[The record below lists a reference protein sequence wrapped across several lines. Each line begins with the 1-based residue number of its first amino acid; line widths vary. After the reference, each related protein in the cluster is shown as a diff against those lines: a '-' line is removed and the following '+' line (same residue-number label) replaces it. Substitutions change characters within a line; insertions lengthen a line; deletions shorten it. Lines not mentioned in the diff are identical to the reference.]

1 MSATIGKPECGLCRE
16 EGGIDQNLAKDLL
29 YSMFNPYYRE
39 KGKIDLSEFIKKHLS
54 NEELKQSFDMFSSLF
69 NEILKNFSYVNTFWM
84 DKIEDYRRARQKA
97 WEEIKDMLKRGE
109 LRRED
114 LSASDLVNYF
124 YEEIV
129 KDLMEEGYIE
139 GVIERINRRVLLFSR
154 QAEKLLGEKIL
165 QLSLRDLGNED
176 FGEHETEKEGM
187 SVFLG
192 YEMVEFDPFV
202 HTFDMVD
209 IQETLVKSALRD
221 RELNIDEKDFVARRP
236 KHAEKCVYVMLI
248 DVSDSMRG
256 KKIIG
261 AIEAALALKNAI
273 KRNSF
278 DELHVVAF
286 NHNVRRIKDN
296 EILNLDAR
304 GRTDIGLA
312 LRKAREILR
321 ESRGSKIVF
330 LITDGEPTSSYN
342 PYLTPWRC
350 AIKEAEG
357 LRSVDAHLTIIMLGK
372 DRKFLELCNR
382 MAKASGKS
390 HILFFAD
397 PLDLKRFFVRS
408 YMKRSAGGGI

>member
-1 MSATIGKPECGLCRE
+1 MRAMTGKPECGLCKE
-16 EGGIDQNLAKDLL
+16 EVGIDQNLARDLL
-29 YSMFNPYYRE
+29 YSIFNPYYRE
-39 KGKIDLSEFIKKHLS
+39 KGNIDPSEFIKKHLS
-54 NEELKQSFDMFSSLF
+54 NEELKHSFEMFSSLF

-114 LSASDLVNYF
+114 ISASDLVNYF

-129 KDLMEEGYIE
+129 QDLMKEGYIE
-139 GVIERINRRVLLFSR
+139 GVIEKIHRRVLLFSS
-154 QAEKLLGEKIL
+154 QAEKLLGEKVL
-165 QLSLRDLGNED
+165 QLSLQDLGKKD

-187 SVFLG
+187 SIFLG
-192 YEMVEFDPFV
+192 YEIVEFDPFI
-202 HTFDMVD
+202 HTFDMID
-209 IQETLVKSALRD
+209 IQETLIKSALRD
-221 RELNIDEKDFVARRP
+221 PEINLDEKDFVARMP

-261 AIEAALALKNAI
+261 AIEAALALKSAI
-273 KRNSF
+273 RRNSL

-286 NHNVRRIKDN
+286 NHNVRKIREN

-312 LRKAREILR
+312 LRKAREILKGK
-321 ESRGSKIVF
+321 RGSRIVF

-350 AIKEAEG
+350 AVKEAEN

-382 MAKASGKS
+382 MAKANGKS

-408 YMKRSAGGGI
+408 YMKRIGR

>member
-1 MSATIGKPECGLCRE
+1 MPVMTGKPECRLCGE
-16 EGGIDQNLAKDLL
+16 EIGIDQNLAKDLL
-29 YSMFNPYYRE
+29 YSIFNPYYRE
-39 KGKIDLSEFIKKHLS
+39 KGKIDLTEFIKKHLS

-84 DKIEDYRRARQKA
+84 DKIEDYRKARQRA
-97 WEEIKDMLKRGE
+97 WEEIKDMLKSGE
-109 LRRED
+109 LSRED
-114 LSASDLVNYF
+114 VSASELVNYF

-129 KDLMEEGYIE
+129 QDLMNEGYIE
-139 GVIERINRRVLLFSR
+139 GVVERIHRRVLLFSS
-154 QAEKLLGEKIL
+154 QAEKLLGEKVL
-165 QLSLRDLGNED
+165 QLSLQDLSKGD

-187 SVFLG
+187 SIFLG
-192 YEMVEFDPFV
+192 YEIVEFDPFV
-202 HTFDMVD
+202 HTFDMID

-221 RELNIDEKDFVARRP
+221 PEINLDEKDLVARMP

-261 AIEAALALKNAI
+261 AIEAALALKSAI
-273 KRNSF
+273 RKNSF
-278 DELHVVAF
+278 DELHVIAF
-286 NHNVRRIKDN
+286 NHNVRRIKEN

-312 LRKAREILR
+312 LRKAREILKGR
-321 ESRGSKIVF
+321 RGSRIVF

-350 AIKEAEG
+350 AVKEAEN

-397 PLDLKRFFVRS
+397 PLDLKRYFVRS
-408 YMKRSAGGGI
+408 YMKRIGR

>member
-1 MSATIGKPECGLCRE
+1 MPATIGKPECRLCE
-16 EGGIDQNLAKDLL
+16 EEVGIDQNLAKDLL
-29 YSMFNPYYRE
+29 YSIFNPYYRE
-39 KGKIDLSEFIKKHLS
+39 KGKVDLTEFIKKHLS

-84 DKIEDYRRARQKA
+84 DKIEDYRKARQRA
-97 WEEIKDMLKRGE
+97 WEEIKDMLKSGE
-109 LRRED
+109 LSRED
-114 LSASDLVNYF
+114 VSASDLVNYF
-124 YEEIV
+124 YEEV
-129 KDLMEEGYIE
+129 VQDLMKEGYIE
-139 GVIERINRRVLLFSR
+139 GVIERIHRRVLLFSS
-154 QAEKLLGEKIL
+154 QAEKLLGEKVL
-165 QLSLRDLGNED
+165 QLSLQDLGKGD

-187 SVFLG
+187 SIFLG
-192 YEMVEFDPFV
+192 YEVVEFDPFV
-202 HTFDMVD
+202 HTFDMID
-209 IQETLVKSALRD
+209 IQETLIKSALRD
-221 RELNIDEKDFVARRP
+221 PSLSLDEKDLVARMP

-261 AIEAALALKNAI
+261 AIEAALALKSAI
-273 KRNSF
+273 RKNSF

-286 NHNVRRIKDN
+286 NHNVRTIREN

-312 LRKAREILR
+312 LRKAREILKGR
-321 ESRGSKIVF
+321 RGSRIVF

-350 AIKEAEG
+350 AVKEAEN

-397 PLDLKRFFVRS
+397 PLDLKRYFVRS
-408 YMKRSAGGGI
+408 YMKRIGR

>member
-1 MSATIGKPECGLCRE
+1 MRAMTGKPECRLCE
-16 EGGIDQNLAKDLL
+16 EEVGIDQNLARDLL
-29 YSMFNPYYRE
+29 YSIFNPYYRE
-39 KGKIDLSEFIKKHLS
+39 KGNIDLSEFIKKHLS
-54 NEELKQSFDMFSSLF
+54 NEELKQSFEMFSSLF

-84 DKIEDYRRARQKA
+84 DKIEDYRKARQKA
-97 WEEIKDMLKRGE
+97 WEEIKDMLKSGE
-109 LRRED
+109 LSRED
-114 LSASDLVNYF
+114 VSASDLVNYF

-129 KDLMEEGYIE
+129 QDLMKEGYIE
-139 GVIERINRRVLLFSR
+139 GVIERIHRRVLLFSS

-165 QLSLRDLGNED
+165 QLSLQDLGKGD

-187 SVFLG
+187 SIFLG
-192 YEMVEFDPFV
+192 YEIVEFDPFV

-209 IQETLVKSALRD
+209 IQETLIKSALRD
-221 RELNIDEKDFVARRP
+221 PEISLDEKDLVARMP

-273 KRNSF
+273 RKNSF

-286 NHNVRRIKDN
+286 NHNVRKIREN

-312 LRKAREILR
+312 LRKAREILKGK
-321 ESRGSKIVF
+321 RGSRIVF

-350 AIKEAEG
+350 AVKEAEN

-397 PLDLKRFFVRS
+397 PLDLKRFFVKS
-408 YMKRSAGGGI
+408 YMRRIGR